1 MTIPLPSLPELRAI
15 EADARRGLAAGVLM
29 RRAGESVA
37 AVAWQECLGG
47 LVRPTALVLA
57 GSGGNGGDAF
67 IAALALHRRG
77 VHVRVFACEE
87 TINEDACAAR
97 SLCAKNVQIASLT
110 AFAGVEFGDCVI
122 DGLLGIGANRPL
134 HSDIAAVVQ
143 HANALKK
150 KGAWVLA
157 IDVPT
162 GLNAYTGT
170 VASGQLAVHADRT
183 MTFIAMKPGL
193 LTGSGPNFCGKVSL
207 QSLALHVPDN
217 TYAVIERD
225 DLLGILPTREPVQ
238 HKGLSG
244 DLAVLGGANGMV
256 GAVFLAARAALFTG
270 IGRLYACIEN
280 DRILVDPEYP
290 EIMVRTWQN
299 VPDHLDAAVVGC
311 GLSQSST
318 AKDTLSQS
326 LSWRVPLVVD
336 ADALNL
342 VAGDE
347 MLAQQIKSRLI
358 ATVITP
364 HPLEAAR
371 LLQLDSEAIQAD
383 RIAAA
388 GQLAQRLN
396 AYVVLKGA
404 GSIIAAPDGRCRINP
419 TGSALLATGG
429 TGDMLAGCIG
439 ALLAARIHPFEAAC
453 VATYAH
459 GAAAQTLSSN
469 LQGDTGLWSQG
480 FLPLLARTLN
490 SLRGA
495 RA

>member
-1 MTIPLPSLPELRAI
+1 MTIPLPSLSELRAI

-29 RRAGESVA
+29 QRAGESVA
-37 AVAWQECLGG
+37 AVAWQECLSG
-47 LVRPTALVLA
+47 LVRPSALVLA

-77 VHVRVFACEE
+77 VYVRVFACEE
-87 TINEDACAAR
+87 TVNEDACAVR
-97 SLCAKNVQIASLT
+97 SLCAKYVQIAPLP
-110 AFAGVEFGDCVI
+110 AFARVEIGDCVI
-122 DGLLGIGANRPL
+122 DGLIGIGGNRL
-134 HSDIAAVVQ
+134 VQSDIAAAVQ
-143 HANALKK
+143 HANTLKK

-170 VASGQLAVHADRT
+170 VASDQLTVRADRT

-207 QSLALHVPDN
+207 QPLAVHVPN
-217 TYAVIERD
+217 STCAVIERD
-225 DLLGILPTREPVQ
+225 DLLSILPNREPVQ

-256 GAVFLAARAALFTG
+256 GAVLLATRAALFTG
-270 IGRLYACIEN
+270 IGRIYACIES
-280 DRILVDPEYP
+280 DQILVDPEYP
-290 EIMVRTWQN
+290 EIMVRTWQT

-311 GLSQSST
+311 GLSQSSS
-318 AKDTLSQS
+318 AKHTLSRS
-326 LSWRVPLVVD
+326 LSWPVPLVID

-342 VAGDE
+342 VAADE
-347 MLAQQIKSRLI
+347 ILAQQIKSRQ
-358 ATVITP
+358 APTVITP

-371 LLQLDSEAIQAD
+371 LLQLDREAIQAD

-404 GSIIAAPDGRCRINP
+404 GSIIAAPDGRCRINS

-439 ALLAARIHPFEAAC
+439 ALLAARIQPFEAAC

-469 LQGDTGLWSQG
+469 LQGDAGLWSQD
-480 FLPLLARTLN
+480 FLPILARTLN
-490 SLRGA
+490 SLRSA